1 MSEGHDD
8 VMSRMLAYIA
18 REVLR
23 SDDEPLDPDTS
34 LFASGLLDSMSVVE
48 VLHKLEDVLAMRIP
62 AGRLRLK
69 DVDTV
74 RLMLAAAQRV
84 GKPRG

>member
-1 MSEGHDD
+1 MSEERTDAMD
-8 VMSRMLAYIA
+8 QMLAYIA
-18 REVLR
+18 HDVLR
-23 SDDEPLDPDTS
+23 GADEPVDADTS

-69 DVDTV
+69 DVDSV
-74 RLMLAAAQRV
+74 RLMLAAARRV
-84 GKPRG
+84 GRPRT